1 MRNGLVVMGDVR
13 RLNMTSAMFGNRVLP
28 PEEALPP
35 AVPFAALGVPS
46 LSVHEELAP
55 SPATLDLAMDEI
67 VPPVQTDQ

>member
-1 MRNGLVVMGDVR
+1 MRLNGLVVMGDVR

-28 PEEALPP
+28 P
-35 AVPFAALGVPS
+35 AVPFAALGVAS
-46 LSVHEELAP
+46 LSVQEELAP